1 MKVIITTSARRELQ
15 IIYTYYKKKGVG
27 MKGRE
32 IRKNVLEISKLLSE
46 NPQMGQIEEHLIYK
60 NEAHRYVLVKPN
72 YKVIYR
78 ILNQIIYIV
87 DVFDTRKDPGKM
99 KG

>member
-32 IRKNVLEISKLLSE
+32 IRKK
-46 NPQMGQIEEHLIYK
+46 
-60 NEAHRYVLVKPN
+60 R
-72 YKVIYR
+72 
-78 ILNQIIYIV
+78 
-87 DVFDTRKDPGKM
+87 T
-99 KG
+99 